1 MSDKYLDNINKAYEI
16 QSLRNKMNTSISDTT
31 SLKAQQ
37 KIRDVMEEQLKILEE
52 KEYVTQYD
60 VDRANKI
67 YDITMKQIALEEAQ
81 NNKSQ
86 MKLRRD
92 SQGNYRYEYVSDQ
105 DDIAQK
111 EQELLEAQNNLYNF
125 DKDRYRE
132 VLQEAQ
138 DAYKEFT
145 SRYIEI
151 LTSTA
156 YTEEEKAQLIDQL
169 KANYYEAQLGRM
181 EDLGTVED
189 NLLASAD
196 TMGQQLLGKGI
207 ETLEGLVNEADT
219 AVIELVHNTFGEDG
233 PINADIVNTF
243 DNLRTELANLQDE
256 IRAMAEQAGVDFE
269 QLANGLD
276 PAIEYTKQLIEDNKD
291 LLASYDEELIA
302 IQNVIAELANLEE
315 AYNKVKEAAI
325 AAIEEALKLREQES
339 LGGDSGGDSG
349 TGSGTEGSGGG
360 NNGGGNNPGLGNNNT
375 GYIKVFFNKEYTKA
389 ATQPRIGY
397 YGKDEK
403 IRDAITAAY
412 PNVTNIDGNGMSNQQ
427 ANEEGYIYKK
437 DVKYSFDTGGYTGN
451 WNSKEG
457 KIAMLHEKELVLNK
471 QDTSNILMAVS
482 IVRTLS
488 AKLSDMTN
496 NMMNSINSH
505 NAATAIPT
513 QDQTLE
519 QNVKIEASFPNVKN
533 SNDIEQAL
541 NNLVNT
547 ASMYAMR
554 TKR

>member
-1 MSDKYLDNINKAYEI
+1 
-16 QSLRNKMNTSISDTT
+16 
-31 SLKAQQ
+31 
-37 KIRDVMEEQLKILEE
+37 
-52 KEYVTQYD
+52 
-60 VDRANKI
+60 
-67 YDITMKQIALEEAQ
+67 
-81 NNKSQ
+81 
-86 MKLRRD
+86 
-92 SQGNYRYEYVSDQ
+92 
-105 DDIAQK
+105 
-111 EQELLEAQNNLYNF
+111 
-125 DKDRYRE
+125 
-132 VLQEAQ
+132 
-138 DAYKEFT
+138 
-145 SRYIEI
+145 
-151 LTSTA
+151 
-156 YTEEEKAQLIDQL
+156 
-169 KANYYEAQLGRM
+169 M
-181 EDLGTVED
+181 EDLGTVEG

-219 AVIELVHNTFGEDG
+219 AVTELVHNTFGEDG
-233 PINADIVNTF
+233 PINTDIVNTF

-339 LGGDSGGDSG
+339 LDGDSSGNSG
-349 TGSGTEGSGGG
+349 TGSETKGSDGG
-360 NNGGGNNPGLGNNNT
+360 NNGGGPSQNEDSGS
-375 GYIKVFFNKEYTKA
+375 GYAAVWLWPNEEMAATMNQVGQYGKKDKAIRAAIKKEYPTVK
-389 ATQPRIGY
+389 Q
-397 YGKDEK
+397 
-403 IRDAITAAY
+403 
-412 PNVTNIDGNGMSNQQ
+412 IDGSGMSYQQ
-427 ANEEGYIYKK
+427 AHSKGYTHKVSIP
-437 DVKYSFDTGGYTGN
+437 YSYDTGGYTGD

-496 NMMNSINSH
+496 NMMNSISSH

>member
-1 MSDKYLDNINKAYEI
+1 
-16 QSLRNKMNTSISDTT
+16 
-31 SLKAQQ
+31 
-37 KIRDVMEEQLKILEE
+37 
-52 KEYVTQYD
+52 
-60 VDRANKI
+60 
-67 YDITMKQIALEEAQ
+67 
-81 NNKSQ
+81 
-86 MKLRRD
+86 
-92 SQGNYRYEYVSDQ
+92 
-105 DDIAQK
+105 
-111 EQELLEAQNNLYNF
+111 
-125 DKDRYRE
+125 
-132 VLQEAQ
+132 
-138 DAYKEFT
+138 
-145 SRYIEI
+145 
-151 LTSTA
+151 
-156 YTEEEKAQLIDQL
+156 
-169 KANYYEAQLGRM
+169 M
-181 EDLGTVED
+181 EDLGTVEG

-219 AVIELVHNTFGEDG
+219 AATELVHNTFGEDG
-233 PINADIVNTF
+233 PINTDIVNTF

-256 IRAMAEQAGVDFE
+256 IRTMAEQAGVDFE

-339 LGGDSGGDSG
+339 LDEGSGEDSG
-349 TGSGTEGSGGG
+349 TGGSGGG
-360 NNGGGNNPGLGNNNT
+360 NNGGGNYGGNAGNENQKPSGVTIYKGIAGDYANIMYVKKDSLKNT
-375 GYIKVFFNKEYTKA
+375 GITVSDISQAAARENYNYSIIDSVTMRGTTPWVKA
-389 ATQPRIGY
+389 INNSEVKPEKAVR
-397 YGKDEK
+397 KDYL
-403 IRDAITAAY
+403 R
-412 PNVTNIDGNGMSNQQ
+412 
-427 ANEEGYIYKK
+427 
-437 DVKYSFDTGGYTGN
+437 FDTGGYTGN

-496 NMMNSINSH
+496 NMMNNINSH

-541 NNLVNT
+541 NILVNT